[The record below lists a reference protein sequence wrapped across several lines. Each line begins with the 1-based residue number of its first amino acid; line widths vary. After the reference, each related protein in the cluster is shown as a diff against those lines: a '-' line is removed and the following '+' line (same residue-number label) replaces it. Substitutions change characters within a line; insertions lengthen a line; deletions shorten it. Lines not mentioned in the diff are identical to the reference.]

1 MATPEHTGLGAV
13 GCSLD
18 GGVRVRTNALL
29 ERAWA
34 FGQLLRLPDW
44 IKNTFIF
51 AALIF
56 SGGLRSP
63 ARVEAALWAFVS
75 FSLIAATV
83 YVLNDWQDR
92 AADRLHPEKRRRPI
106 ARGLISG
113 PAALLFGVCLMTA
126 GFAVAVT
133 RVNWPVAGLEAAYLV
148 INAAYSLGMKRV
160 VILEALA
167 VASGFVIRVLVG
179 AAAVGV
185 QPSHWLLLC
194 TLFLA
199 LFLTFAKRHGELL
212 VLAQGGAEHRS
223 VLSAYTPAFIGQLNI
238 LLCSVCLLAYSLYAA
253 APDTVARLGSDH
265 LIYTVPLV
273 LYGLLRY
280 LYLVQV
286 KGEGGNPSKLVLRD
300 RSLAGCILVWVLLCA
315 AIIY

>member
-1 MATPEHTGLGAV
+1 MATPDQAELRAV
-13 GCSLD
+13 NCTLAVAPPQRASA
-18 GGVRVRTNALL
+18 VV

-34 FGQLLRLPDW
+34 FCRLLRFPDW

-63 ARVEAALWAFVS
+63 ARVEAALWAFIS

-106 ARGLISG
+106 ASGLISG
-113 PAALLFGVCLMTA
+113 PAALLIGVCLMAA
-126 GFAVAVT
+126 GFAIALTRANLSVA
-133 RVNWPVAGLEAAYLV
+133 ALEATYLL
-148 INAAYSLGMKRV
+148 INAAYSFGMKRV

-185 QPSHWLLLC
+185 VPSHWLILC

-212 VLAQGGAEHRS
+212 LLAQSGAEHRS

-238 LLCSVCLLAYSLYAA
+238 LLCSVCLLAYSLYAG

-286 KGEGGNPSKLVLRD
+286 RGEGGNPSKLVLRD
-300 RSLAGCILVWVLLCA
+300 RCLAGCIVLWLLLCV

>member
-1 MATPEHTGLGAV
+1 MATQHQTELGAV
-13 GCSLD
+13 GCSLAGD
-18 GGVRVRTNALL
+18 ARAPMSATL
-29 ERAWA
+29 ERARA
-34 FGQLLRLPDW
+34 YGRLLRFPDW

-92 AADRLHPEKRRRPI
+92 AADRLHPEKCRRPI
-106 ARGLISG
+106 ACGLISG
-113 PAALLFGVCLMTA
+113 SEALLLGSVLMTA
-126 GFAVAVT
+126 GFALALT
-133 RVNWPVAGLEAAYLV
+133 RVNLAVAGLAAAYLL
-148 INAAYSLGMKRV
+148 INAAYSLGMKRI

-179 AAAVGV
+179 AAAVSV
-185 QPSHWLLLC
+185 QPSHWLVLC

-212 VLAQGGAEHRS
+212 VLAKAGAEHRS

-238 LLCSVCLLAYSLYAA
+238 MLCSVCLLAYSLYAA
-253 APDTVARLGSDH
+253 APDTVARLGTDH

-300 RSLAGCILVWVLLCA
+300 RSLAGCIVLWLLLCA